1 MGSYKLTVGGIEGI
15 LYNKESAKVTINKVD
30 YYVMMESLDY
40 RKRIFAPGEIHTVL
54 SMKLVNSNSPA
65 SFPGFAALQN
75 VFSRQLVSL
84 AYGDEADDQ
93 NVAENY
99 FVFKMK
105 PCQSKNA
112 SGSAIKVELFIYSL
126 DKLLTIDKYCNA
138 FTAKKLGEEIFKYEI
153 SKFRVG
159 GQTLT
164 GDVNLQILTYT
175 SKIEQEEKT
184 DGGDAT
190 TYKVVEVRQPYLVQY
205 NESFY
210 DFMARSASRCG
221 EMLYFENGLLHL
233 GMSPDLSKANIDQTT
248 VAENVDYED
257 CMDHVLNIDSRHYD
271 FFERGEDDDN
281 RYVDSVFELLGA
293 VDDKAENNSAT
304 TTSGKKEDGKVT
316 EKTTTSYKGGTEVK
330 EVTTTYYVDKDVEP
344 QKQLKGLPKEK
355 VTTTTL
361 TDKNNTIL
369 SKVTQ
374 TVVYHYELGSDNKYK
389 KEGKE
394 FVYTTETTQTVNE
407 GKQILGIYNQPEP
420 YDALFNEL
428 KKNGYTSYFAEW
440 EDFRVILLNVLFL
453 KIVNASSIYDCI
465 EDLGVDLAKAAIDAG
480 SSVLSKNWDNNQTN
494 LTLSQKDHPDQVK
507 DDTYNLFSTLKD
519 AMDDKKN
526 LVVNQ
531 KGNEVQ
537 LLVAAFYAKIREASR
552 EVSQYLVRLNYGAT
566 DQRLCLGDVIKV
578 GTDDFYVVT
587 KVELD
592 ENKDYIVE
600 AIPPFYKDV
609 QNSTIKTFIPCP
621 PFMPDIPSVRTSE
634 PQVAFVENNLDPNQ
648 LGRVRIKYPW
658 QTTTDESSPWVRM
671 ATPFATNGGGVT
683 FKPENGDEVLLNY
696 EDGNIERPYVVGS
709 LQSKYVTDH
718 WGKLED
724 RVIQSRNGH
733 SIVFKDEEGLGFFTG
748 LVPGLDYIKGVLPMA
763 SSLVDCQETNDLCG
777 GIEIKDRYGLYKIDL
792 SSNGRSVTI
801 ESPMGNI
808 DLNAFTGITVSAPNG
823 TIEIKGKNVSIAA
836 SNKLTLESGS
846 AVSERFV
853 GKPSWDNL
861 KELADKTIGEFIDLT
876 FLRTVI
882 EVFTRPVD
890 GTLKV
895 KSNTYVLIE
904 AGQGTT
910 QIPRNDYAKP
920 DKEIS
925 RGNSYLAQ
933 EPLLGN
939 MKKTIDLLIS
949 KADSLCGDIKTSFVE
964 VQNAAKEYKAYKIEN
979 NVVYDKLTKMKLD
992 GNDSVVKKV
1001 FDERNNQNF
1010 DIKTIIK
1017 EDDKDDF
1024 GFDSIDEFKFRTKD
1038 KNPPEEP
1045 TLEDFGDPY
1054 DFIDAESS
1062 WKTENEKFKDDKK
1075 RDEAVLK
1082 VGRDKF
1088 VELAQNLGV
1097 KLKALYDAVGKWKN
1111 FDFDSV
1117 KPAATQDSER
1127 DNAYY
1132 TDTLMT
1138 TVRGL
1143 DIFQNFI
1150 ANVDSGTVDIDKDIV
1165 STYDQ
1170 ELSKLHR
1177 AMVYEL
1183 IVEAKDNDTYKA
1195 LFSVSAPVT
1204 KPDFGNDEEWSQFA
1218 EKIGEPVST
1227 PSVVS
1232 GVKGMLGKVGS
1243 PIRDYF
1249 LDNLVNP
1256 LKDSFANPVNN
1267 QQKWTAPEKGRILL
1281 SDMPGR
1287 TIHFDA
1293 DQLVTNSNYGDVT
1306 TAHPLV
1312 LKRKVNSVK

>member
-75 VFSRQLVSL
+75 VFSRQLVTL
-84 AYGDEADDQ
+84 AYGDGSDDQ

-112 SGSAIKVELFIYSL
+112 SGSAVKVELFIYSL

-138 FTAKKLGEEIFKYEI
+138 FTAKKLGDEIFKNEI
-153 SKFRVG
+153 SKFRVSG
-159 GQTLT
+159 LTLA

-233 GMSPDLSKANIDQTT
+233 GMSPDLSKAGIDQTT

-823 TIEIKGKNVSIAA
+823 NIEIKGKNVSIAA

-904 AGQGTT
+904 AGQGSA
-910 QIPRNDYAKP
+910 QIPRDDFMKP
-920 DKEIS
+920 EWEDS
-925 RGNSYLAQ
+925 RGNDFVTKG
-933 EPLLGN
+933 PLLGCIFATMDKLVADADDKFN
-939 MKKTIDLLIS
+939 AIKTAYEAV
-949 KADSLCGDIKTSFVE
+949 KTAADS
-964 VQNAAKEYKAYKIEN
+964 YKQYKNEN
-979 NVVYDKLTKMKLD
+979 VNYYEKLTKQKVDDIISLMYGKR
-992 GNDSVVKKV
+992 NDKSV
-1001 FDERNNQNF
+1001 
-1010 DIKTIIK
+1010 DINTIIK
-1017 EDDKDDF
+1017 ETDFEFDKNDDF
-1024 GFDSIDEFKFRTKD
+1024 KYVTIGTTFKKPDRKDGEKDTDYKCRVDTAEKEFKDKETKD
-1038 KNPPEEP
+1038 KKRQQMRKDLIALAKKLGQSLKVLFSATKVWSE
-1045 TLEDFGDPY
+1045 Y
-1054 DFIDAESS
+1054 DIPADQRTAFYFNDKLKGKIQGKDIFIDLVS
-1062 WKTENEKFKDDKK
+1062 
-1075 RDEAVLK
+1075 K
-1082 VGRDKF
+1082 V
-1088 VELAQNLGV
+1088 N
-1097 KLKALYDAVGKWKN
+1097 
-1111 FDFDSV
+1111 
-1117 KPAATQDSER
+1117 
-1127 DNAYY
+1127 
-1132 TDTLMT
+1132 
-1138 TVRGL
+1138 
-1143 DIFQNFI
+1143 
-1150 ANVDSGTVDIDKDIV
+1150 SGTIDLTRDF
-1165 STYDQ
+1165 SAYDT
-1170 ELSKLHR
+1170 EMTKLHR
-1177 AMVYEL
+1177 AIVYEL
-1183 IVEAKDNDTYKA
+1183 INDASTAASYSR
-1195 LFSVSAPVT
+1195 LFSIDATGSTVN
-1204 KPDFGNDEEWSQFA
+1204 DFGDATAWKQFTEAIKEPSDPVLSKGQMFKKAMKSYFQENWYNDWVDA
-1218 EKIGEPVST
+1218 TRNIH
-1227 PSVVS
+1227 
-1232 GVKGMLGKVGS
+1232 
-1243 PIRDYF
+1243 
-1249 LDNLVNP
+1249 
-1256 LKDSFANPVNN
+1256 
-1267 QQKWTAPEKGRILL
+1267 KWKAPEKGRILF
-1281 SDMPGR
+1281 SDVPDK
-1287 TIHFDA
+1287 TLHFDTEQLASNNNIA
-1293 DQLVTNSNYGDVT
+1293 DIT
-1306 TAHPLV
+1306 TAHV
-1312 LKRKVNSVK
+1312 IRLKNKLNSVK

>member
-1 MGSYKLTVGGIEGI
+1 MGSYKLTVGGIQGI
-15 LYNKESAKVTINKVD
+15 LYNKESATVSISNVK
-30 YYVMMESLDY
+30 YSVMMESLDY
-40 RKRIFAPGEIHTVL
+40 KKRIFAPGEIHTVL
-54 SMKLVNSNSPA
+54 SLKLVDSSTTA
-65 SFPGFAALQN
+65 SFPGFTALQN

-84 AYGDEADDQ
+84 AYNDGSDNM
-93 NVAENY
+93 NVAEHY

-105 PCQSKNA
+105 PCQSKDA

-138 FTAKKLGEEIFKYEI
+138 FTAKKLGDEIFKYEI

-159 GQTLT
+159 GQTLA
-164 GDVNLQILTYT
+164 GDVNLQLLTYT
-175 SKIEQEEKT
+175 SKIEQDEKT
-184 DGGDAT
+184 SSSAAT
-190 TYKVVEVRQPYLVQY
+190 TYKQVEVRQPYLVQY

-210 DFMARSASRCG
+210 DFLARSASRCG
-221 EMLYFENGLLHL
+221 EMLYFENGQLHL
-233 GMSPDLSKANIDQTT
+233 GMSPDLSKADTDQMT

-257 CMDHVLNIDSRHYD
+257 CMDHVLTIDSRHYD
-271 FFERGEDDDN
+271 YFERGEKDDN

-293 VDDKAENNSAT
+293 FDDKAENNPT
-304 TTSGKKEDGKVT
+304 TTTTGTKEKGKVT
-316 EKTTTSYKGGTEVK
+316 KETTTSYKGGKEVK
-330 EVTTTYYVDKDVEP
+330 EVSTTYYLSTDDEP
-344 QKQLKGLPKEK
+344 QKQLQGLPKQE

-361 TDKNNTIL
+361 TDKDNNIL

-389 KEGKE
+389 KNDNEY
-394 FVYTTETTQTVNE
+394 VYTTETTQTVNE
-407 GKQILGIYNQPEP
+407 GKKILGVYNQPEP

-428 KKNGYTSYFAEW
+428 KKGGYTSYFNEW

-453 KIVNASSIYDCI
+453 KIINGSSVYDYI
-465 EDLGVDLAKAAIDAG
+465 TDLGVDLAKAAIDAG
-480 SSVLSKNWDNNQTN
+480 SSVFSKNWDNNQTN

-519 AMDDKKN
+519 AMEDNKN
-526 LVVNQ
+526 LAVNHE
-531 KGNEVQ
+531 GDEVQ
-537 LLVAAFYAKIREASR
+537 LLVAAFYAKIREVSR
-552 EVSQYLVRLNYGAT
+552 DVSRYLVRLNYGAA
-566 DQRLCLGDVIKV
+566 DQGLCLGDVIKV
-578 GTDDFYVVT
+578 GSDDFYVVT

-592 ENKDYIVE
+592 ANKDYIVE

-609 QNSTIKTFIPCP
+609 QNGTVKTFIPCP
-621 PFMPDIPSVRTSE
+621 PLMSDIPSVRTSE
-634 PQVAFVENNLDPNQ
+634 PQVAFVENNLDPNK

-658 QTTTDESSPWVRM
+658 QTTNDESSPWVRM

-748 LVPGLDYIKGVLPMA
+748 LVPGLDFVKGVIPMA

-823 TIEIKGKNVSIAA
+823 NIEIKGKNVSIAA

-853 GKPSWDNL
+853 SKPSWDIL
-861 KELADKTIGEFIDLT
+861 KDLADKTIGELIDLT

-920 DKEIS
+920 DKEIG

-939 MKKTIDLLIS
+939 MMKTINLLIS
-949 KADSLCGDIKTSFVE
+949 KADSLSGDIKTSFVE
-964 VQNAAKEYKAYKIEN
+964 VQNAAKEYQAYKIEN

-992 GNDSVVKKV
+992 GADGIVKKV
-1001 FDERNNQNF
+1001 FDQRNDQNF

-1045 TLEDFGDPY
+1045 MLGDFEDFY
-1054 DFIDAESS
+1054 DYLDAESF
-1062 WKTENEKFKDDKK
+1062 WKSEKEKFKVDKK
-1075 RDEAVLK
+1075 RDEDILK
-1082 VGRDKF
+1082 VGRDKV
-1088 VELAQNLGV
+1088 VELAQDLGV

-1117 KPAATQDSER
+1117 KPTATQDSER

-1132 TDTLMT
+1132 TGTLMT
-1138 TVRGL
+1138 AVRGL

-1150 ANVDSGTVDIDKDIV
+1150 DDVNGGTVDVDKDIV
-1165 STYDQ
+1165 TTYDQ

-1183 IVEAKDNDTYKA
+1183 IMDAKNNDTYKA
-1195 LFSVSAPVT
+1195 LFSVSDPVT
-1204 KPDFGNDEEWSQFA
+1204 KPDFGDDEAWSKFA

-1232 GVKGMLGKVGS
+1232 GVKSALGKVGS

-1256 LKDSFANPVNN
+1256 LKDSFANPVRN

-1281 SDMPGR
+1281 SDMPGK

-1306 TAHPLV
+1306 TAHPIA